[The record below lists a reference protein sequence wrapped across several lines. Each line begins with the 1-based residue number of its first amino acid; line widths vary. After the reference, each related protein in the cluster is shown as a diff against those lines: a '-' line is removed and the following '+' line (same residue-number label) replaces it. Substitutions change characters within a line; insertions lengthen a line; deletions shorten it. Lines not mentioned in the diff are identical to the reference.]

1 MVNEN
6 FKKSAELMLSPNY
19 KMRFIAEHMQLK
31 ERCESLKTMLDK
43 YIAGTLDYV
52 PSCSIIML
60 SGQLAYMESY
70 LNVLEERAKI
80 EGISL

>member
-6 FKKSAELMLSPNY
+6 FKKSAELMLSPDY
-19 KMRFIAEHMQLK
+19 KKRFIAELK

-43 YIAGTLDYV
+43 YITETLDYV
-52 PSCSIIML
+52 PSCSIVML

>member
-6 FKKSAELMLSPNY
+6 FKKSAEL
-19 KMRFIAEHMQLK
+19 
-31 ERCESLKTMLDK
+31 
-43 YIAGTLDYV
+43 
-52 PSCSIIML
+52 ML

>member
-6 FKKSAELMLSPNY
+6 FKKSAELMLSSDY
-19 KMRFIAEHMQLK
+19 KKRFIAEHMQLQ
-31 ERCESLKTMLDK
+31 ERCKSLKTMLDK

-52 PSCSIIML
+52 PSCSIVML